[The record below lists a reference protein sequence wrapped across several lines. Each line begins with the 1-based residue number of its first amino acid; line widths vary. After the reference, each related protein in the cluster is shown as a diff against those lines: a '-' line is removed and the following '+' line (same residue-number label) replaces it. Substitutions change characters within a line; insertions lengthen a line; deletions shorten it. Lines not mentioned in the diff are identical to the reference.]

1 MNNNPIGLFD
11 SGVGGTSI
19 WKEIHQLLPY
29 ENTIYLADSL
39 NAPYGYKSKEEIISL
54 SIKNTELLLEKGC
67 KIIVV
72 ACNTATTNAITVLR
86 ERFRVPFIG
95 IEPAI
100 KPAALQSKSKS
111 IGILATK
118 GTLNSELFSLATEE
132 FTKDI
137 MITEVIG
144 EGLVSLIEK
153 GSLLSSEISSLLEKF
168 LKPMLAN
175 NIDHL
180 VLGCSHYPY
189 LIPQL
194 TKLLP
199 NNIKIIDSGEAVA
212 KQTKSIILKNK
223 LQKKASNQ
231 PDLQFITNSS
241 DKTLKLLLNE
251 YLEKIYIETRKF

>member
-1 MNNNPIGLFD
+1 
-11 SGVGGTSI
+11 
-19 WKEIHQLLPY
+19 
-29 ENTIYLADSL
+29 
-39 NAPYGYKSKEEIISL
+39 
-54 SIKNTELLLEKGC
+54 
-67 KIIVV
+67 
-72 ACNTATTNAITVLR
+72 
-86 ERFRVPFIG
+86 
-95 IEPAI
+95 
-100 KPAALQSKSKS
+100 
-111 IGILATK
+111 
-118 GTLNSELFSLATEE
+118 
-132 FTKDI
+132 
-137 MITEVIG
+137 
-144 EGLVSLIEK
+144 
-153 GSLLSSEISSLLEKF
+153 
-168 LKPMLAN
+168 MLAN